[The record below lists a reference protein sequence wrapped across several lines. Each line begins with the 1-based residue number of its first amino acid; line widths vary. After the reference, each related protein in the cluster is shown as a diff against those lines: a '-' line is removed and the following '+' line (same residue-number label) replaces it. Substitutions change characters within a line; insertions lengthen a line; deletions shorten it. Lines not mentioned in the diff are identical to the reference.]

1 MGPYSHIIL
10 AQELIPVINPKNVK
24 EYYWGSVSP
33 DVRYVDQNV
42 SKKQTHLS
50 TLKILEL
57 VQKYPE
63 YKDFLKGY
71 LIHCLSDKLEIKP
84 IILNRFPFKLF
95 KSRVTKSN
103 STVILEYL
111 NIELLNYSQ
120 KTISGGYN
128 QIFKEIGINKMSV
141 EKFSGVMSDY
151 IFSPS
156 SESSFLVYRNLVFG
170 NTKRIDKYEKLYL
183 KWDKKWFKRSVR
195 SLNPHLRK
203 INKDLAD
210 QIIFKLNDIQDIANL
225 I

>member
-1 MGPYSHIIL
+1 M
-10 AQELIPVINPKNVK
+10 
-24 EYYWGSVSP
+24 
-33 DVRYVDQNV
+33 
-42 SKKQTHLS
+42 
-50 TLKILEL
+50 
-57 VQKYPE
+57 
-63 YKDFLKGY
+63 
-71 LIHCLSDKLEIKP
+71 
-84 IILNRFPFKLF
+84 
-95 KSRVTKSN
+95 
-103 STVILEYL
+103 ILEYL
-111 NIELLNYSQ
+111 NIELLNNSQ

-170 NTKRIDKYEKLYL
+170 NAKRIDKYEKLYL

-195 SLNPHLRK
+195 LLNPHLRK